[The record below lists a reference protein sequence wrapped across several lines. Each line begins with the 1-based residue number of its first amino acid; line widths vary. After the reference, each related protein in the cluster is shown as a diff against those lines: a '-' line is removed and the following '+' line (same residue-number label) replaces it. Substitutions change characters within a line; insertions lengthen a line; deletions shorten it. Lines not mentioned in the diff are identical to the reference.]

1 MAFRLMT
8 PRYQRWPLLPT
19 IFSEG
24 WWWTWGREEFSMEQ
38 GEWYTFLFFLQVH
51 GLEIFTGPES
61 NKTNISLGLLLL
73 GLQVIPR

>member
-1 MAFRLMT
+1 
-8 PRYQRWPLLPT
+8 
-19 IFSEG
+19 
-24 WWWTWGREEFSMEQ
+24 MEQ